1 LPAIILLKQLVRERI
16 MGRSKLAI
24 LSLMLSGSLWFG
36 GAAQAATI
44 GFNAGPIVDDGPPS
58 SFVISFFTPTALAN
72 LVSWSADVA
81 ISMADGGGDG
91 VSATPSGGSSIFE
104 FVIDGTVLVT
114 DDLGTVSAPGGA
126 LSISDSYAGIFD
138 CGGACSTLGLTIH
151 FTGSGGNDEYL
162 LSSSLDIVQAS
173 VPEPGVLALLAI
185 ALAGLSFSRRRHA
198 A

>member
-1 LPAIILLKQLVRERI
+1 

-36 GAAQAATI
+36 GAAQATTI
-44 GFNAGPIVDDGPPS
+44 SFNLGPILDVGPPS
-58 SFVISFFTPTALAN
+58 SFGFFFSTATALTD
-72 LVSWSADVA
+72 LVSWSANVA
-81 ISMADGGGDG
+81 IGMADGGVDG

-104 FVIDGTVLVT
+104 FVIDGTVVGT

-126 LSISDSYAGIFD
+126 LSVSDSYAGIFD
-138 CGGACSTLGLTIH
+138 CGVVCSGLELRVH
-151 FTGSGGNDEYL
+151 FTGSGGNDGYI
-162 LSSSLDIVQAS
+162 LSSSLDVVQAS

>member
-1 LPAIILLKQLVRERI
+1 

-24 LSLMLSGSLWFG
+24 VSLMLSGSLWFG

-44 GFNAGPIVDDGPPS
+44 GFTLGLVVDDGLPS
-58 SFVISFFTPTALAN
+58 SYAFSFSTPTVLAN
-72 LVSWSADVA
+72 LVSWSANVA

-104 FVIDGTVLVT
+104 FVIDGTVVGT

-126 LSISDSYAGIFD
+126 LSVSDSYAGIFD
-138 CGGACSTLGLTIH
+138 CGVACSTVGLTIH
-151 FTGSGGNDEYL
+151 FTGSGGNDEYI
-162 LSSSLDIVQAS
+162 LSSTLDVVQAS
-173 VPEPGVLALLAI
+173 IPEPGVLALLAI
-185 ALAGLSFSRRRHA
+185 ALASLGFSRRRHA